1 MREPP
6 VVLVKTW
13 YELLLKAEDENSK
26 MDPRGHLN
34 ENLRF

>member
-13 YELLLKAEDENSK
+13 YELLLKAEEAMMEFLK
-26 MDPRGHLN
+26 KHKII
-34 ENLRF
+34 